1 MLGVLSDEITQLAVD
16 NRSARPATSGRR
28 RVTDDLKTPLRLG
41 VAQRT
46 VGSMTEYSIMGYTE
60 YLGSTT
66 TYSLGV
72 PWYLDTR
79 LFWYSDTHIGGTQC
93 TP

>member
-60 YLGSTT
+60 YLGTQILCCFGT
-66 TYSLGV
+66 RVQPYSYSVVLG
-72 PWYLDTR
+72 
-79 LFWYSDTHIGGTQC
+79 SAQC
-93 TP
+93 YA